1 MLIVVPIKEYV
12 DTGSIICPII
22 AAKRFAFV
30 QLSED
35 MQIESIEAKD
45 SFENELFDYIVTPN
59 KCTSHDLI

>member
-45 SFENELFDYIVTPN
+45 SFENELFDY
-59 KCTSHDLI
+59 SYS